1 MIKIKEESF
10 CEYYRAFLLISRKM
24 AEIQLRGSQKI
35 MGVLGAEKWSI
46 VRKRRRKP

>member
-35 MGVLGAEKWSI
+35 MGAEKWSI
-46 VRKRRRKP
+46 ARKGRRKP